1 MDWRNYLSVMTPAA
15 SAGNIV
21 YNITTYDA
29 ETNISLNVT
38 VSATTGESEIALA
51 RRINEQ
57 VTVQLV
63 QASAQYSGLPAFS
76 SQVPQATFYL
86 GQTDHIVSVWSQA
99 TFLIT
104 EVSNATG
111 AAIQI
116 SSSPTFVTLAQGQ
129 DLGPLLGLDYTDANE
144 VALTDAQIMT
154 VLQLASDQIVRLTN
168 NDLVIACYLHEYI
181 GSMQGTIL
189 LRQSPIVNYD
199 RPAVLPPILVSTGL
213 YYVYNYYSSF
223 QVDRKLRLLNYRF
236 GSNLMNAGDPFDTNN
251 EVKVTYRA
259 GYMNIPRIVQE
270 KTLLIVA
277 LMLNDPNVSELRGG
291 SFQVKFR
298 LPIETLKA
306 VSAELSAYKIS

>member
-1 MDWRNYLSVMTPAA
+1 MDWRNYLSVMTPCAA
-15 SAGNIV
+15 SGNIV
-21 YNITTYDA
+21 FRLTTYDA
-29 ETNISLNVT
+29 DPNVSLTLT
-38 VSATTGESEIALA
+38 VSALTGDSEIALA
-51 RRINEQ
+51 RKIHDQ
-57 VTVQLV
+57 IDVQLV

-86 GQTDHIVSVWSQA
+86 GQTDQIVSIWSQA
-99 TFLIT
+99 TYLLEII
-104 EVSNATG
+104 SNTTG
-111 AAIQI
+111 SQVQI
-116 SSSPTFVTLAQGQ
+116 SSTPTFVTLAQAKA
-129 DLGPLLGLDYTDANE
+129 LGPLLGLDYTDANE
-144 VALTDAQIMT
+144 VDLTDSQIMT
-154 VLQLASDQIVRLTN
+154 VIQLASDQISRIIN
-168 NDLVIACYLHEYI
+168 NNLVIACYLHEYI

-199 RPAVLPPILVSTGL
+199 KPAVLPPILVSTGL

-277 LMLNDPNVSELRGG
+277 LMLNDPNVKSLKGG
-291 SFQVKFR
+291 SFAVEFR
-298 LPIETLKA
+298 LPIETLKSI
-306 VSAELSAYKIS
+306 SAELSGFKIS

>member
-1 MDWRNYLSVMTPAA
+1 MDWRNYLSVMTPTSA
-15 SAGNIV
+15 SGNIV
-21 YNITTYDA
+21 FNFTTFDA
-29 ETNISLNVT
+29 DPNTSLTMT
-38 VSATTGESEIALA
+38 VSALAGENEITLA
-51 RRINEQ
+51 RRIHDQ
-57 VTVQLV
+57 IVVQLI

-76 SQVPQATFYL
+76 SQMPQATFYL

-99 TFLIT
+99 TFQIT
-104 EVSNATG
+104 EISNATG

-144 VALTDAQIMT
+144 TPLTDTQIMT

-199 RPAVLPPILVSTGL
+199 KPAVLPPILVSTGL

-277 LMLNDPNVSELRGG
+277 LMLNDPNIKSLKGG
-291 SFQVKFR
+291 SFAVEFR
-298 LPIETLKA
+298 LPIETLRA